1 MNGINQN
8 TLRRLISIGML
19 AVLLVLFTILIGAG
33 SGKFLSQENLIA
45 IVRDASVPGIIGVGI
60 TYVIITSGIDLST
73 GSAIALVGMVMA
85 NIYAYTLLPIPIMIL
100 MGILTG
106 LACGLVNGY
115 IVARMEIPEFIGTLA
130 TMSVFRALTYVIA
143 IRDVN
148 GVIKSQPMNVSQ
160 YTFLGNTIDGTPSG
174 LPYVCI
180 ALALFVIVGQIV
192 LRHTR
197 FGTYIY
203 AVGANKKA
211 ATLSGINVE
220 RVRMMVYVIT
230 GFCVSIGAVFTT
242 ARLQSATTA
251 LGTDFEFSPIA
262 AAVVGGVAL
271 SGGSGDVVGTL
282 IGALFMA
289 ALENGVRKLDMNTAF
304 QYIIKGVIIVLVVMF
319 DATYKARMD
328 RIAKEKG
335 AKEGL
340 E

>member
-1 MNGINQN
+1 MKQMNQT
-8 TLRRLISIGML
+8 TLRRLISVGLL
-19 AVLLVLFTILIGAG
+19 AILIALFTIMVGAG
-33 SGKFLSQENLIA
+33 SGKFLSSDNLMQ
-45 IVRDASVPGIIGVGI
+45 IVRDASVPGIIGVGV

-85 NIYAYTLLPIPIMIL
+85 NIYAYTLWPIPVMIL

-106 LACGLVNGY
+106 LLCGVVNGY
-115 IVARMEIPEFIGTLA
+115 VVAKMEVPEFIATLA
-130 TMSVFRALTYVIA
+130 TMSIFRALAYIIA
-143 IRDVN
+143 VTDDN
-148 GVIKSQPMNVSQ
+148 GVIMSQPMNVSQ
-160 YTFLGNTIDGTPSG
+160 YAFLGGTIDGTAYG
-174 LPYVCI
+174 IPYVCI
-180 ALALFVIVGQIV
+180 VLIIFIIVGQLV
-192 LRHTR
+192 LRCTR
-197 FGTYIY
+197 FGTNLY

-220 RVRMMVYVIT
+220 RVRMAAYVIT
-230 GFCVSIGAVFTT
+230 GFCVSVGSVFTT

-289 ALENGVRKLDMNTAF
+289 TLENGVRKLDMNTAY
-304 QYIIKGVIIVLVVMF
+304 QYIIKGVIIICVVMF
-319 DATYKARMD
+319 DAVYKKRMD